1 MGTYVLPQQ
10 AETSGTEPAAPLA
23 PVAESERISSID
35 VMRGVALLGIALMN
49 IIFSGLPLAADWNPK
64 VAGGATGLNLAAFF
78 VQYILFDGKM
88 RGLFSMMFGA
98 STYLL
103 IGRLDGRGAGLRAAE
118 IYYRRILWLM
128 LIGLVHAYLIWHG
141 DILYPYALLGLIL
154 LPLLRVRPR
163 NLLITAGVM
172 VLIMT
177 AGDIGKGFY
186 IQKTHDAASQ
196 ADKAEAAKKP
206 LTDEQKDA
214 KSEWENI
221 RKYFTPTP
229 EDLRKE
235 KEMYSGSYF
244 NLVGKRAV
252 VLVKQ
257 FHSTPYY
264 LDNWDMFTMMLVG
277 IAFIKTGVLAAERS
291 FGFYWKMLLI
301 SYGICLPIGAFTAW
315 KSWQQGFE
323 PLTTN
328 FTYSTYQLAR
338 VGMTMGHAAL
348 ILLLC
353 KYGVWPAMRAR
364 LAAVG
369 KTALSNYIAHSVI
382 YGLVFYGYGFNLFD
396 KLQRYQLYYVVL
408 GMWIFSLIW
417 SPIWLKHFRFGPLEW
432 VWRSLTYWKRQ
443 PMRIIQPVQADAMH
457 AI

>member
-1 MGTYVLPQQ
+1 MGTYVQTQPSEASVVELVP
-10 AETSGTEPAAPLA
+10 TLA

-49 IIFSGLPLAADWNPK
+49 IVFSGLPVAADWNPK
-64 VAGGATGLNLAAFF
+64 VGGGATGLNLAAFF
-78 VQYILFDGKM
+78 LQYVLFDGKM

-141 DILYPYALLGLIL
+141 DILYPYALLGLVL

-163 NLLITAGVM
+163 NLLIAAGVM
-172 VLIMT
+172 VLLMT
-177 AGDIGKGFY
+177 AEDVGKGFY
-186 IQKTHDAASQ
+186 VRKDHDTALEADQ
-196 ADKAEAAKKP
+196 ADAAKKP

-214 KSEWENI
+214 KAEWESI
-221 RKYFTPTP
+221 RQYFIPTA

-235 KEMYSGSYF
+235 REMYSGSYF

-252 VLVKQ
+252 LLVKQ
-257 FHSTPYY
+257 FHATPFY
-264 LDNWDMFTMMLVG
+264 LDNWDMLTMMLVG

-291 FGFYWKMLLI
+291 FAFYWRLLAI
-301 SYGICLPIGAFTAW
+301 SYGVCVPIGVFTAW

-328 FTYSTYQLAR
+328 FTFSTYQLAR
-338 VGMTMGHAAL
+338 VGMTLGHAAL

-369 KTALSNYIAHSVI
+369 KTALSNYIAHSLI
-382 YGLVFYGYGFNLFD
+382 YGVVFYGYGFNLFD

-408 GMWIFSLIW
+408 GMWIFSLVW
-417 SPIWLKHFRFGPLEW
+417 SPIWLRHFRFGPLEW
-432 VWRSLTYWKRQ
+432 LWRSLTYWKRQ
-443 PMRIIQPVQADAMH
+443 PMKIGVAV
-457 AI
+457 

>member
-1 MGTYVLPQQ
+1 MGTYVLTQPS
-10 AETSGTEPAAPLA
+10 ATSGAEPAPMMLA
-23 PVAESERISSID
+23 PVAEAERISSID

-49 IIFSGLPLAADWNPK
+49 IVFSGLPLAADWNPK
-64 VAGGATGLNLAAFF
+64 VAGGATGINLGAFF
-78 VQYILFDGKM
+78 VQYVLFDGKM

-98 STYLL
+98 SAYLL

-118 IYYRRILWLM
+118 IFYRRILWLM
-128 LIGLVHAYLIWHG
+128 LIGLIHAYLIWHG
-141 DILYPYALLGLIL
+141 DILYPYALLGLVL
-154 LPLLRVRPR
+154 LPLLRARPR
-163 NLLITAGVM
+163 NLLIAAGVM
-172 VLIMT
+172 LVLMT
-177 AGDIGKGFY
+177 AEDIGKGFY
-186 IQKTHDAASQ
+186 IRKTHDTALAADQ
-196 ADKAEAAKKP
+196 AEAAKKP

-214 KSEWENI
+214 RTQWQDI
-221 RKYFTPTP
+221 RKYFSPSA

-235 KEMYSGSYF
+235 KAMYSGSYF
-244 NLVGKRAV
+244 NLVAKRAV
-252 VLVKQ
+252 LLAKEWHAMP
-257 FHSTPYY
+257 FY

-291 FGFYWKMLLI
+291 FAFYWKLLAI
-301 SYGICLPIGAFTAW
+301 SYGICLPIGAFAAW

-323 PLTTN
+323 PLQTL
-328 FTYSTYQLAR
+328 FTFSTYQMAR
-338 VGMTMGHAAL
+338 VGMTLGHAAL

-353 KYGVWPAMRAR
+353 KYGVWPALRAR

-382 YGLVFYGYGFNLFD
+382 YGVVFYGYGFNLFD

-443 PMRIIQPVQADAMH
+443 PMRIGQPIAEPVQA
-457 AI
+457 